1 MPEACATW
9 GLPSS
14 ISRPLTRTVPESGES
29 TPERTFIMVLLPAPF
44 SPTSPCTSPIL
55 AANDAPSSAFTAPK
69 DFEMPAP
76 SIAGVVPLESL
87 SDTSLSSEER
97 GVSDLAYA
105 LGRLTVR
112 VLPQGLPDC
121 AAARHI
127 LTVASGPLSV
137 KASKKLSC
145 TSGKTVTPFLTV
157 ALVTDGKGMVTSCLG

>member
-55 AANDAPSSAFTAPK
+55 AANEAPSSAFTAPK
-69 DFEMPAP
+69 DLEIPAP
-76 SIAGVVPLESL
+76 SIAGGVPLFSL
-87 SDTSLSSEER
+87 SDMRLSSEER
-97 GVSDLAYA
+97 GLAYA

-112 VLPQGLPDC
+112 LPPQGLPDC

-157 ALVTDGKGMVTSCLG
+157 SLVTDGKGMVTSCLG

>member
-14 ISRPLTRTVPESGES
+14 IWWPLTRTVPESGES
-29 TPERTFIMVLLPAPF
+29 TPERTFIIVLLPAPF

-55 AANDAPSSAFTAPK
+55 AANDALSSAFTAPK
-69 DFEMPAP
+69 VFETSVP
-76 SIAGVVPLESL
+76 SIAGGVLLEL
-87 SDTSLSSEER
+87 LADMRLSSEEHR
-97 GVSDLAYA
+97 PGLAYA

-112 VLPQGLPDC
+112 LFPQGLPDC
-121 AAARHI
+121 AASRHI
-127 LTVASGPLSV
+127 LTVASEPLSV

-157 ALVTDGKGMVTSCLG
+157 SLVTVGKGMVTSCLG